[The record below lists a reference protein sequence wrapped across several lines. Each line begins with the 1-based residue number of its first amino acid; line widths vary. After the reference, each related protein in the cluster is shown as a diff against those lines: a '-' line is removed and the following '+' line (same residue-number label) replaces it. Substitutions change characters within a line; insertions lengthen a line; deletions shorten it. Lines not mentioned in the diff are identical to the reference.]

1 MARPVTGKVMEDK
14 IWVKQ
19 ANGTWYCFERK
30 RVWEDGKAKNLGK
43 RLIGKADERGGELRP
58 TRPKR
63 KPAPKAAD
71 GQTAATRRHTG
82 MCDILEFI
90 GRVSGIDDDLRK
102 VAGAGTADKIISLA
116 RYAAATDGAT
126 WPGVEAWMLTHPVP
140 YEHPIT
146 QDVYLDLFR
155 DIGLDESI
163 PQGFFRARVARE
175 DDPVLYVAYDS
186 TTQTSETRNP
196 EARVGPDKD
205 RHGVPAT
212 RHLAMYSP
220 RNRRPLAYAKRPGNV
235 PDSLSIENGIKQ
247 LKVLTDKDIAVVT
260 DGGFTS
266 EPNLGAILRSKY
278 HSLTR
283 VKIGLKWVKAEI
295 DQRLEQLRDVNRIM
309 PSNRGTKGLTVTL
322 TREFPYKRV
331 YGSKTKGPEA
341 GDTDH
346 FRRRVYLHIYYD
358 SARRDREEQEFLDDV
373 WDVKEKIEKG
383 VPLDRH
389 AETVRDRYLTV
400 KRRGKKAAVTVRED
414 KTTEACRY
422 FGMFA
427 LVSDYFED
435 ADEALVVYRKREWVE
450 DYFERFKQGC
460 DGKATRTGGAD
471 SLAGRMFVQFVAM
484 CYIEEIHNRIR
495 DMKGELGV
503 PNGDAAHDTQTSLDA
518 ELELKNWLQ
527 KRSMHNIL
535 LWFDAYETFEV
546 STDITKRMWGTEST
560 ARDRLFL
567 NTLGMVG
574 AKG

>member
-1 MARPVTGKVMEDK
+1 
-14 IWVKQ
+14 
-19 ANGTWYCFERK
+19 
-30 RVWEDGKAKNLGK
+30 
-43 RLIGKADERGGELRP
+43 
-58 TRPKR
+58 
-63 KPAPKAAD
+63 
-71 GQTAATRRHTG
+71 

-90 GRVSGIDDDLRK
+90 GRASGIDDDLRK
-102 VAGAGTADKIISLA
+102 VADAGTADKIISLA

-155 DIGLDESI
+155 DVGLDESI

-186 TTQTSETRNP
+186 TTQTSETRSP
-196 EARVGPDKD
+196 EARVGLNKD
-205 RHGVPAT
+205 RHGVPAIK
-212 RHLAMYSP
+212 HLAMYSL

-235 PDSLSIENGIKQ
+235 PDSLSIENAIGQ
-247 LKVLTDKDIAVVT
+247 LKVPVVKDIAVVT
-260 DGGFTS
+260 DGGLAS
-266 EPNLGAILRSKY
+266 EPNLGAILRSKF

-283 VKIGLKWVKAEI
+283 VKLSLKWVKAEI
-295 DQRLEQLRDVNRIM
+295 DSRLERLREVNRIM
-309 PSNRGTKGLTVTL
+309 PSNRGTKGLTVTPA
-322 TREFPYKRV
+322 REFPYKRV
-331 YGSKTKGPEA
+331 YGSKGKGPEA

-346 FRRRVYLHIYYD
+346 LGRRVYLHIYYD

-389 AETVRDRYLTV
+389 AETVRDRYLNV
-400 KRRGKKAAVTVRED
+400 RRRGERAAITVRED

-427 LVSDYFED
+427 LVSDCLED

-450 DYFERFKQGC
+450 DYFERSEQGC

-495 DMKGELGV
+495 DMRGELDV
-503 PNGDAAHDTQTSLDA
+503 PNGDAAHDSKTNLDA
-518 ELELKNWLQ
+518 ELELKTWLQ
-527 KRSMHNIL
+527 KRSMHNTL

-546 STDITKRMWGTEST
+546 STDITKRKWGTESQG
-560 ARDRLFL
+560 ARQALPQKAGHGRS
-567 NTLGMVG
+567 
-574 AKG
+574 